1 MEEQLKKLKT
11 RAAITFILSLLALTW
26 QFLNYM
32 SVKDHLKETL
42 LESDSSTFMVY
53 LSYIVFILL
62 FISILVLTFSVFR
75 VNMKYKSEKKK
86 EQKTKEKE
94 LKQLEKDSK
103 SSEES
108 SSLLTEKTE

>member
-11 RAAITFILSLLALTW
+11 RAVITFILSLLALTW

-32 SVKDHLKETL
+32 SVKEHLQKTI

-62 FISILVLTFSVFR
+62 FISIVILTFTVFR
-75 VNMKYKSEKKK
+75 VNMKYKSDKKK
-86 EQKTKEKE
+86 EAKTKEKE
-94 LKQLEKDSK
+94 LMELEKEAKNSDK
-103 SSEES
+103 PA
-108 SSLLTEKTE
+108 LPTENT

>member
-11 RAAITFILSLLALTW
+11 RAVITFILSLLALTW

-32 SVKDHLKETL
+32 SVKEHLQKTL

-53 LSYIVFILL
+53 LSYIVFLLL
-62 FISILVLTFSVFR
+62 FISIIVLTFSVFR

-86 EQKTKEKE
+86 ELKQQQKE
-94 LKQLEKDSK
+94 LKEHEKDVKASDNPD
-103 SSEES
+103 
-108 SSLLTEKTE
+108 LPIEKIE